1 MIFYTLFEIVG
12 YLVSIVVMLVIVQ
25 FVMSLLISFNVVN
38 MHNNLVAS
46 LWRAVNAILDPM
58 LNPIRR
64 IMPDTGMIDFS
75 PMVLLIGLRILQMLL
90 AGLANDISAAGM

>member
-1 MIFYTLFEIVG
+1 MVTLTLIEIIL
-12 YLVSIVVMLVIVQ
+12 YLFSIVTVVLIVQ

-46 LWRAVNAILDPM
+46 IWRAVNVILDPL

-75 PMVLLIGLRILQMLL
+75 PMVLLILMRILGIVLVNVGSY
-90 AGLANDISAAGM
+90 A

>member
-1 MIFYTLFEIVG
+1 MVALTLLEIVL
-12 YLVSIVVMLVIVQ
+12 YLMSIVTVIVIVQ
-25 FVMSLLISFNVVN
+25 FVLSLLISFNVVN

-75 PMVLLIGLRILQMLL
+75 PMVLLILLRIFAIILSNLGSY
-90 AGLANDISAAGM
+90 A